1 MFIREKRLGA
11 GGALGKS
18 AAKTT
23 DPGDFSMAANK
34 ADHTATEM
42 DYPAHE
48 RNYAGFMT
56 MVKWSIGVIAV
67 IVAVVLLI
75 IAN

>member
-1 MFIREKRLGA
+1 
-11 GGALGKS
+11 
-18 AAKTT
+18 
-23 DPGDFSMAANK
+23 MAANK
-34 ADHTATEM
+34 AEHTATEM

-56 MVKWSIGVIAV
+56 MVKWSIGVIAI